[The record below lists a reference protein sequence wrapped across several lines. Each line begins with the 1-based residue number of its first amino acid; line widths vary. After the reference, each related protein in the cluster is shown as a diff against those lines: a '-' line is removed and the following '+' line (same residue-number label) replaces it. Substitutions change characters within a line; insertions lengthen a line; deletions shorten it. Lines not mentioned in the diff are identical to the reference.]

1 MVQDELF
8 NIQGKT
14 ALITGSSGGLGFVFA
29 KGLAERGVRVILN
42 GRDKNKLQS
51 AFEELK
57 KEGMDADAFAFDVT
71 KSTEIEKAA
80 HKITEKHGIPD
91 ILINNAGI
99 QLRHPL
105 ENFPEDDFDQVIAA
119 NLKSAYLVSGVFAK
133 GMIERRYGKII
144 NICSLQSKLGRATI
158 TPYAASKGGLKMMT
172 RGMATEWARYN
183 IQVNAMGPGYY
194 KTAMTRALYE
204 NKEFDEWL
212 CNRTPANRWGLPEE
226 LIGTLV
232 YLSSDASS
240 YINGQVIY
248 VDGGITAC
256 I

>member
-1 MVQDELF
+1 MTQDDLF
-8 NIQGKT
+8 NLKGKT

-29 KGLAERGVRVILN
+29 KGLAERGVSVILN
-42 GRDKNKLQS
+42 GRNENKLQT

-71 KSTEIEKAA
+71 KSAEIETSAQ
-80 HKITEKHGIPD
+80 KISEKHGIPD
-91 ILINNAGI
+91 ILINNAGVQI
-99 QLRHPL
+99 RHSF
-105 ENFPEDDFDQVIAA
+105 EDFPEIDFDQVIAA
-119 NLKSAYLVSGVFAK
+119 NLKSAYLVSRAFAK
-133 GMIERRYGKII
+133 GMIKRGYGKII
-144 NICSLQSKLGRATI
+144 HICSLQSELGRATI

-172 RGMATEWARYN
+172 RGMATEWARFN
-183 IQVNAMGPGYY
+183 IQVNAIGPGYF

-204 NKEFDEWL
+204 NKEFDTWL
-212 CNRTPANRWGLPEE
+212 CKRTPANRWGYPEE